1 MHELTDLVFHVATII
16 SPMAKLTKF
25 GQMVSTLKCSILQVS
40 ISCFFLM
47 VEFPISPGAL
57 EGKLFHP
64 TLIQVL
70 WPICLK
76 KSQLISSSWL
86 HSVNSKGTISITRE
100 REKINIRNA
109 LFWVSLVKILSV
121 LNHVLCMSKSSN
133 DWDTF
138 FPRFVSEW
146 PNGASAKINLPLV

>member
-64 TLIQVL
+64 NFIQVL

-76 KSQLISSSWL
+76 KVTLNIIIMITL
-86 HSVNSKGTISITRE
+86 SKFKRDLFKNKRE
-100 REKINIRNA
+100 RDNKHQKCTV
-109 LFWVSLVKILSV
+109 LGVSYENTDV
-121 LNHVLCMSKSSN
+121 LNHVLCMSKQQ
-133 DWDTF
+133 
-138 FPRFVSEW
+138 
-146 PNGASAKINLPLV
+146 

>member
-1 MHELTDLVFHVATII
+1 
-16 SPMAKLTKF
+16 
-25 GQMVSTLKCSILQVS
+25 MVSTLKCSILQVS

-64 TLIQVL
+64 NFIQVL

-86 HSVNSKGTISITRE
+86 HSVNSKGTFSRTRE
-100 REKINIRNA
+100 RDNKHQKCTV
-109 LFWVSLVKILSV
+109 LGVSCENTECTKSCLV
-121 LNHVLCMSKSSN
+121 HVQAAMTETHFFLVSFQN
-133 DWDTF
+133 DQTAPPQKLTSLWCNPGLTMVT
-138 FPRFVSEW
+138 PVTPS
-146 PNGASAKINLPLV
+146 LPYG

>member
-1 MHELTDLVFHVATII
+1 MCQLLFPPWPNW
-16 SPMAKLTKF
+16 SYLTKF
-25 GQMVSTLKCSILQVS
+25 GQMVSTLKCILQVS

-100 REKINIRNA
+100 RENKHQKCTV
-109 LFWVSLVKILSV
+109 LGVSCENTECTKSCLV
-121 LNHVLCMSKSSN
+121 HVQKQQWLRHIFSS
-133 DWDTF
+133 F
-138 FPRFVSEW
+138 RFRMTKRRLRK
-146 PNGASAKINLPLV
+146 N

>member
-1 MHELTDLVFHVATII
+1 MCQLLFPPWPNW
-16 SPMAKLTKF
+16 SYLTKF
-25 GQMVSTLKCSILQVS
+25 GQMVSTLKCILQVS

-86 HSVNSKGTISITRE
+86 HSVNSKGTFSRTRE
-100 REKINIRNA
+100 RDNKHQKCTV
-109 LFWVSLVKILSV
+109 LGVSYENTECTKSCLV
-121 LNHVLCMSKSSN
+121 HVQKQQWLRHIFSS
-133 DWDTF
+133 F
-138 FPRFVSEW
+138 RFRMTKRRLRK
-146 PNGASAKINLPLV
+146 N